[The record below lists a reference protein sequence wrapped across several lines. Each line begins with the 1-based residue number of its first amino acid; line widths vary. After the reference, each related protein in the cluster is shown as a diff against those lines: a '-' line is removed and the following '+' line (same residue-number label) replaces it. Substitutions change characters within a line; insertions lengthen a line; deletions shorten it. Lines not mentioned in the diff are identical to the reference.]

1 MDSGHDSSNG
11 ETSSMVRDLAEEE
24 RQLRARLHE
33 LQQIR
38 AASENFLT
46 HEPAIDTM
54 IPAKEGKCDY
64 CTHPGGDQSAKKA
77 RRSRRPHTQIL
88 YLLRHK
94 QTAEC
99 EVQSQTDAL
108 RMAALAITSSNL
120 AGPAVSSLQ
129 HHYRRQTMAELYQ
142 LKQELARVLDGVEVQ
157 TAEDAAGENWFWIPA
172 ALLEDLPED
181 LGDSKT
187 SRGSLVQRLLA
198 AQSPNADA
206 PRVIESALCR
216 LGPKAKQ
223 TRGYFLRASWWED
236 GDADVQEEE
245 VNSNSSDSI
254 GDEQDPYVRA
264 AAPAVREWADAVLR
278 QNPLM
283 AAAVAE
289 GVFGSQVESEAD
301 DDTEENDEEMESDGE
316 YREMDE

>member
-64 CTHPGGDQSAKKA
+64 CTHPGGDQSAKK
-77 RRSRRPHTQIL
+77 
-88 YLLRHK
+88 
-94 QTAEC
+94 TAEC
-99 EVQSQTDAL
+99 EVRSQTGAL

-181 LGDSKT
+181 LGDSET

-198 AQSPNADA
+198 AQSPDADA